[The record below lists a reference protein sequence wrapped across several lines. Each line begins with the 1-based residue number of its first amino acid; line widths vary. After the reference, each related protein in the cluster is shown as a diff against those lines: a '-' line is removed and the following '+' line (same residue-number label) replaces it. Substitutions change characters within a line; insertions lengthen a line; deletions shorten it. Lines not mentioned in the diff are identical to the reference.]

1 MEQTPRS
8 SPRKCPTPSIDCSEK
23 SKSPNIKDTLD
34 EVKVRLEK
42 KMIKVRGH
50 YNSIRESGSVY
61 LTNIKDSGKNAANKV
76 TAGVVIGM
84 EQVKYGVKSI
94 KQFCG
99 TGDMGSQ
106 TISAL
111 SFSENVDTEMTTE
124 EIKTTTT
131 M

>member
-1 MEQTPRS
+1 
-8 SPRKCPTPSIDCSEK
+8 
-23 SKSPNIKDTLD
+23 
-34 EVKVRLEK
+34 
-42 KMIKVRGH
+42 
-50 YNSIRESGSVY
+50 
-61 LTNIKDSGKNAANKV
+61 
-76 TAGVVIGM
+76 M

>member
-1 MEQTPRS
+1 
-8 SPRKCPTPSIDCSEK
+8 
-23 SKSPNIKDTLD
+23 
-34 EVKVRLEK
+34 
-42 KMIKVRGH
+42 MIKVRGH